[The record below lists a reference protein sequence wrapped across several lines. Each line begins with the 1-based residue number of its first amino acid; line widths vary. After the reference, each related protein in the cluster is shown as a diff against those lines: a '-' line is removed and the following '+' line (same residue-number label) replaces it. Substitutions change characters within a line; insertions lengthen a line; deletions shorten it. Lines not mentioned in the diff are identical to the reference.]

1 MQPINILHV
10 ISRLPVGG
18 VENQLLMILR
28 KYDRRKLCPF
38 VCSLSDKGEIGKEI
52 ENSGIEVIPLNKLKH
67 RFDWSIVKDIYNLIK
82 TRNVKIVRTHQYHAN
97 LYGRLAAWLARV
109 PCIVASVHN
118 VYTIDRKIH
127 RRIINKF
134 LSKFTDK
141 VVAVS
146 ETVKRDILK
155 YDGLTED
162 KVMVIYNGID
172 IDRFSNINGNL
183 VRSKLRIPSEVPV
196 IGTVGRLTFQKGQKY
211 LLEAASKLKD
221 NFPKIVLLIV
231 GDGPLKDEL
240 KDYARTLGI
249 YNHVIF
255 TGSQRDIPA
264 LLSAMDI
271 FVLPSLWEGLPNAL
285 IEAMAAGKAI
295 IATDIP
301 PIREI
306 INSEKIGILVP
317 VKDSKA
323 IGSSIELLLNNK
335 TLTDNFGKSAKDRA
349 FSYFNIETTVDR
361 YINLFEGILRS
372 KNGTYKL
379 HSLQKR

>member
-10 ISRLPVGG
+10 ISKLPVGG
-18 VENQLLMILR
+18 VENQLFMVLR
-28 KYDRRKLCPF
+28 KYDRGKLCPH

-52 ENSGIEVIPLNKLKH
+52 EDYGIEVIPLNKLKH
-67 RFDWSIVKDIYNLIK
+67 RFDWTIVKDIYNLIK
-82 TRNVKIVRTHQYHAN
+82 TRNVKIIRTHQYHAN

-118 VYTIDRKIH
+118 VYTIDRKFH
-127 RRIINKF
+127 RRLINNF
-134 LSKFTDK
+134 LARCSDV

-146 ETVKRDILK
+146 ETVKKDVLT
-155 YDGLTED
+155 YDGLPD
-162 KVMVIYNGID
+162 NRVRVIYNGID
-172 IDRFSNINGNL
+172 TERFLNL
-183 VRSKLRIPSEVPV
+183 DGSLIRSAFGISSEAPV
-196 IGTVGRLTFQKGQKY
+196 VGTVGRLTLQKGQKY
-211 LLEAASKLKD
+211 LLDAVSMLKEK
-221 NFPKIVLLIV
+221 FHQIVLLII
-231 GDGPLKDEL
+231 GDGPMRDEL
-240 KDYARTLGI
+240 ENHIRSLGI
-249 YNHVIF
+249 DKNVILLG
-255 TGSQRDIPA
+255 TRRDIPQ